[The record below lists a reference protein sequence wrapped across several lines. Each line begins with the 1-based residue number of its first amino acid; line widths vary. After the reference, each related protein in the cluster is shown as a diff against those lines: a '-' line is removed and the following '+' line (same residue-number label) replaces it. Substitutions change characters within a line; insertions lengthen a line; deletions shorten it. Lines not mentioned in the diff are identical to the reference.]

1 MLMEVFISHFL
12 LLHFCFNYWTNKS
25 ILFYVTGFSEAMFS
39 WIISAKLD
47 PRCSVDI
54 MTEELYFGS
63 DGIKIIFRSVMR
75 YQFSNFALV
84 FIANI
89 IIAIE
94 ESDMTG

>member
-1 MLMEVFISHFL
+1 
-12 LLHFCFNYWTNKS
+12 
-25 ILFYVTGFSEAMFS
+25 MFS

-54 MTEELYFGS
+54 TTEQLYFGS

-94 ESDMTG
+94 ESDTTG

>member
-12 LLHFCFNYWTNKS
+12 LLHFVL
-25 ILFYVTGFSEAMFS
+25 ITGLIVSYFMLLASQAMFS

-54 MTEELYFGS
+54 MTEQLYFGS

-84 FIANI
+84 FY
-89 IIAIE
+89 
-94 ESDMTG
+94 S

>member
-1 MLMEVFISHFL
+1 MLLASLKLCFHGLYLPNWTPGVQWISRL
-12 LLHFCFNYWTNKS
+12 RNY
-25 ILFYVTGFSEAMFS
+25 I
-39 WIISAKLD
+39 LD